1 MRWYK
6 RLFVK
11 IFLAIWLASTIV
23 LLATIAIVGGVSE
36 RSNFRNL
43 VVATAQ
49 GHAERVIDRY
59 EGDGNCDRPLRR
71 PPPIR
76 ALRFDRHDWD
86 DDDGDHRGRDRR
98 HHREEMFERWKKRN
112 LIRITDTD
120 KDKIVIGPREGWP
133 TSFEVISFDL
143 ISDHQ
148 RNYQVEV
155 ALDLKHSSFIHIL
168 QVLISF
174 QIALKVMLMSV
185 VAASLVTWIIV
196 RPINRLRDHTQ
207 ALYSGELATRSDKAL
222 SSRGDEIGALSREFD
237 QMAEFVEQTLTSHQ
251 KLMQDV
257 SHELRAPLA
266 RLQAAAGLAEQRWG
280 DDDKVVQRII
290 RECQRLDALI
300 GEILSLSKLENSE
313 ASGPPFAL
321 SELLQEMIED
331 VRFSNSQRQVNF
343 SSDCECH
350 VEGSRA
356 LLERALNNVLGNA
369 CKHTAEDVAI
379 DVALSEVGK
388 ECVIRI
394 RDYGTGVSSSALE
407 HLFEPFYR
415 STTENNGYGLGLSIA
430 QRAVQRLSGT
440 IEAHNHPQGGLEV
453 VIRIP
458 SQKV

>member
-11 IFLAIWLASTIV
+11 IFLAIWLASSIV

-59 EGDGNCDRPLRR
+59 EGDGDCEIPLRR

-76 ALRFDRHDWD
+76 SWRFERHGDWD
-86 DDDGDHRGRDRR
+86 DERHDSRR
-98 HHREEMFERWKKRN
+98 PHREELFERWKKRN
-112 LIRITDTD
+112 LIRITDLD
-120 KDKIVIGPREGWP
+120 NNKLVVGPNQDWP
-133 TSFEVISFDL
+133 DSFEVVSFDMTTE
-143 ISDHQ
+143 HQ
-148 RNYQVEV
+148 RNYRVDV
-155 ALDLKHSSFIHIL
+155 AIDLKHASILHIL
-168 QVLISF
+168 RIVISF
-174 QIALKVMLMSV
+174 QIGLKVMLMSGI
-185 VAASLVTWIIV
+185 AACLVTWIIV

-207 ALYSGELATRSDKAL
+207 AIYSGELDTRTDAAL
-222 SSRGDEIGALSREFD
+222 RSRGDEIGALAQDFD
-237 QMAEFVEQTLTSHQ
+237 RMAEYVEQTLNTHQ

-313 ASGPPFAL
+313 AAGPPFAL
-321 SELLQEMIED
+321 KKLLQEMIED
-331 VRFSNSQRQVNF
+331 VRFSNAGRKVNLTVDC
-343 SSDCECH
+343 DCE

-356 LLERALNNVLGNA
+356 LLERALNNILGNA
-369 CKHTAEDVAI
+369 CKHTEEDVAI
-379 DVALSEVGK
+379 DVMLTDEAGQ
-388 ECVIRI
+388 CVINI
-394 RDYGTGVSSSALE
+394 RDHGTGVSESALE

-415 STTENNGYGLGLSIA
+415 STSKNNGYGLGLSIA
-430 QRAVQRLSGT
+430 QRAVQRLRGS
-440 IEAHNHPQGGLEV
+440 IEARNHPEGGLDV
-453 VIRIP
+453 TIRVP
-458 SQKV
+458 MAPR

>member
-11 IFLAIWLASTIV
+11 IFLAIWLASSIV
-23 LLATIAIVGGVSE
+23 LLVSIAIVGGVSE

-59 EGDGNCDRPLRR
+59 EGDGDCETPLRR

-76 ALRFDRHDWD
+76 SWRFERHGDWDERRSDDRHP
-86 DDDGDHRGRDRR
+86 
-98 HHREEMFERWKKRN
+98 HREKLFERWKKRN
-112 LIRITDTD
+112 LIRITDLD
-120 KDKIVIGPREGWP
+120 NNKLVIGPKRDWP
-133 TSFEVISFDL
+133 DSFEVVSFDMT
-143 ISDHQ
+143 SEHQ
-148 RNYQVEV
+148 RNYRVDV
-155 ALDLKHSSFIHIL
+155 ALDLKHASFVHIL
-168 QVLISF
+168 RVLISF
-174 QIALKVMLMSV
+174 QIGFKILLMSGI
-185 VAASLVTWIIV
+185 AACLVTWIIV

-207 ALYSGELATRSDKAL
+207 AIYSGELDTRTDEAL
-222 SSRGDEIGALSREFD
+222 RSRGDEIGALAQDFD
-237 QMAEFVEQTLTSHQ
+237 RMAEYVEQTLNTHQ

-313 ASGPPFAL
+313 AAGPPFEL
-321 SELLQEMIED
+321 KNLLQEMIED
-331 VRFSNSQRQVNF
+331 VRFSNAGREVNLNV
-343 SSDCECH
+343 DCDCK

-356 LLERALNNVLGNA
+356 LLERALNNILGNA
-369 CKHTAEDVAI
+369 CKHTEEDVAI
-379 DVALSEVGK
+379 DVTLADAANQ
-388 ECVIRI
+388 CVIKI
-394 RDYGTGVSSSALE
+394 RDHGTGVSESALE

-415 STTENNGYGLGLSIA
+415 STTKNNGYGLGLSIA
-430 QRAVQRLSGT
+430 QRAVQRLSGS
-440 IEAHNHPQGGLEV
+440 IEARNHPQGGLEV
-453 VIRIP
+453 TIRVP
-458 SQKV
+458 MVQG

>member
-11 IFLAIWLASTIV
+11 IFLAIWLASSIV

-59 EGDGNCDRPLRR
+59 EGDGDCDKPLRR

-76 ALRFDRHDWD
+76 PWRFERHGDWD
-86 DDDGDHRGRDRR
+86 RDDHGRRPHRKELFD
-98 HHREEMFERWKKRN
+98 RWKKRN
-112 LIRITDTD
+112 LIRITDLD
-120 KDKIVIGPREGWP
+120 NDNLVIGPKDAWP
-133 TSFEVISFDL
+133 ESFEVISFDMT
-143 ISDHQ
+143 SDHL
-148 RNYQVEV
+148 RNYRVDV
-155 ALDLKHSSFIHIL
+155 AIDLKHASILHIL
-168 QVLISF
+168 RIVISL
-174 QIALKVMLMSV
+174 QIGFKILLMSGI
-185 VAASLVTWIIV
+185 AACLVTWIIV

-207 ALYSGELATRSDKAL
+207 AIYSGELDTRTDEAL
-222 SSRGDEIGALSREFD
+222 RSRGDEIGALAQDFD
-237 QMAEFVEQTLTSHQ
+237 RMAEYVEQTLNTHQ

-300 GEILSLSKLENSE
+300 GEILSLSRLENSE
-313 ASGPPFAL
+313 AAGPPFEL
-321 SELLQEMIED
+321 KHLLQEMIED
-331 VRFSNSQRQVNF
+331 VRFSNAGREVNLNVD
-343 SSDCECH
+343 SDCK

-356 LLERALNNVLGNA
+356 LLERALNNILGNA
-369 CKHTAEDVAI
+369 CKHTEEDVAI
-379 DVALSEVGK
+379 DVMLKDDAK
-388 ECVIRI
+388 QCVITI
-394 RDYGTGVSSSALE
+394 RDHGTGVSESALE

-415 STTENNGYGLGLSIA
+415 STSKNNGYGLGLSIA
-430 QRAVQRLSGT
+430 QRAVQRLNGS
-440 IEAHNHPQGGLEV
+440 IEARNHPEGGLEV
-453 VIRIP
+453 TIRVP
-458 SQKV
+458 MAQS